1 MHRARGFALRRTRYY
16 ADNMLLTRT
25 RLRPMNADAPGERL
39 VTEFDLI
46 EPSGRWHK
54 FRVRSRSE
62 RLRGAIFT
70 AVALLISLALWAL
83 CLWPLVSTIRSIGS
97 R

>member
-1 MHRARGFALRRTRYY
+1 
-16 ADNMLLTRT
+16 MLLNRT

-62 RLRGAIFT
+62 RLRNGAAT
-70 AVALLISLALWAL
+70 TTALLVSLALWVL
-83 CLWPLVSTIRSIGS
+83 SLWPLASAIRSAIGN